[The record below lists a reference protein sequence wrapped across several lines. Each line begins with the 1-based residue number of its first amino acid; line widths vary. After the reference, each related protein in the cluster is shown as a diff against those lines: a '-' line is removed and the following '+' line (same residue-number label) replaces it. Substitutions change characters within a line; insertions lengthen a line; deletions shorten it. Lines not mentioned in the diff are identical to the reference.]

1 MKSVFTGLFELL
13 IFILNV
19 IAWPVKKLWELY
31 VWMEV
36 HNLEMEYK
44 LGIKYKDM
52 GYGVEGMKPELERL
66 IRNEMEMKRDQEI
79 RDDT

>member
-1 MKSVFTGLFELL
+1 
-13 IFILNV
+13 
-19 IAWPVKKLWELY
+19 
-31 VWMEV
+31 MEV